1 MTTYV
6 PGYLGTITLGGTDY
20 SAAGNVLSLPLSKAQ
35 LNKSHFGSQF
45 RRAASGQ
52 VSGTIQFDG
61 HVTVEDYPGLFAA
74 FLGSAPVPFIIQIG
88 EATGATDAGTL
99 TGNGIFTDFETRG
112 ESEGEWEFSAT
123 LATDGDVTHT
133 PPTP

>member
-6 PGYLGTITLGGTDY
+6 PGYLGTITLSGTDF
-20 SAAGNVLSLPLSKAQ
+20 SAAGNVFALPLTKAQ

-52 VSGTIQFDG
+52 ISGNIQFDG
-61 HVTVEDYPGLFAA
+61 HVTVEDYPALW
-74 FLGSAPVPFIIQIG
+74 SAYLNDTPIPFIVQMG
-88 EATGATDAGTL
+88 EAGGATDAGVF
-99 TGNGIFTDFETRG
+99 TGNAIFTDLETRG
-112 ESEGEWEFSAT
+112 ESEGEWEFSASM
-123 LATDGDVTHT
+123 ATDGAVTYT